1 MRRRVLVS
9 ALGLVV
15 AATAGWGTRLG
26 LEVRAVARYIDRE
39 IAVPADHPP
48 ALLFRWFDTTSVEV
62 QYTAA
67 WEKFTRRV
75 PRYQFRTDH
84 PLWARMHF
92 EDWDRL
98 PAHEREEPLRNMLIR
113 SGTVIHAG
121 DCWPLM
127 TAQHW
132 DVVPQPIR
140 AIAILGVLEYWTRYY
155 AVGELFEHDIVQMVQ
170 VVQAVVMSESW
181 FEHRSL
187 LVNRDGTEDIGLA
200 GASAYARGVVV
211 KWHAAGR
218 LDFTLDADDYFN
230 PWHAG
235 RFVAFW
241 FDLML
246 REAEGD
252 VDVAIRAYNQGI
264 SRAWA
269 GHGDDYLAAVRRRQR
284 QFIAAGVSRSP
295 TWNIARTW
303 RDAPPMAPRPKCH
316 RSYGRP

>member
-1 MRRRVLVS
+1 MAMYL
-9 ALGLVV
+9 
-15 AATAGWGTRLG
+15 
-26 LEVRAVARYIDRE
+26 DRE

-48 ALLFRWFDTTSVEV
+48 ALLFRWFDTTSVYV
-62 QYTAA
+62 QSTAA

-98 PAHEREEPLRNMLIR
+98 SSRERDEPLRNMLVR
-113 SGTVIHAG
+113 SGTVMRAG

-127 TAQHW
+127 TASDW
-132 DVVPQPIR
+132 DIVPQPIR

-155 AVGELFEHDIVQMVQ
+155 AVGETFEHEIAEMVE
-170 VVQAVVMSESW
+170 VVQAIVMSESW
-181 FEHRSL
+181 FEHRSV
-187 LVNRDGTEDIGLA
+187 LVNHDGSRDLGLA
-200 GASAYARGVVV
+200 GASEYARGVVV
-211 KWHAAGR
+211 DWHAADR
-218 LDFTLDADDYFN
+218 LDFVFDAEDYFN

-246 REAEGD
+246 QEADGD
-252 VDVAIRAYNQGI
+252 VDIAIRAYNQGI
-264 SRAWA
+264 SRARA

-284 QFIAAGVSRSP
+284 QFIAVNESRSP
-295 TWNIARTW
+295 TWNTARAW
-303 RDAPPMAPRPKCH
+303 RERPPTTPRPRCH
-316 RSYGRP
+316 RTYGRP